1 MAVNIIALTG
11 NLVRDPDVKAM
22 TSGNV
27 IMNFSLAVNERV
39 RNSQGEYEDYASY
52 VDCVMFG
59 NRAEAVSRFISKGSK
74 VAVSGHIRQRRWEH
88 DGQKRSKIEVI
99 VEDIEFMSRQQQP
112 EYEEPSYSAPAP
124 KRTSAMDF
132 YDEDMPF

>member
-124 KRTSAMDF
+124 KRPSTMEF

>member
-59 NRAEAVSRFISKGSK
+59 NRAEA
-74 VAVSGHIRQRRWEH
+74 
-88 DGQKRSKIEVI
+88 
-99 VEDIEFMSRQQQP
+99 
-112 EYEEPSYSAPAP
+112 
-124 KRTSAMDF
+124 
-132 YDEDMPF
+132 

>member
-124 KRTSAMDF
+124 KRPSAMEF

>member
-124 KRTSAMDF
+124 KRLSAMDF